1 MCPRYLYVF
10 RYIIDIFTF
19 YGKTIKEIYF
29 LYHNINYTITQD
41 LNPANHTYTPSKLG
55 RVGYIYRWGEYELFF
70 YLYRLG
76 KAEYEKNPA
85 NAGFFTLFFVIDAVM
100 PHVAINNAVFV
111 RLAKNLRNYHMY
123 IRMRAIRNI
132 WHLILHVVGWEH
144 WYN

>member
-55 RVGYIYRWGEYELFF
+55 RVGYVYRWGEYELFF
-70 YLYRLG
+70 YPYRLG

-85 NAGFFTLFFVIDAVM
+85 NAGFFVSPMQCSEEGAPRYGDLFFAVFNCRAQNTTEVQTPYKSAYWSTGNGNYAVM
-100 PHVAINNAVFV
+100 CRPN
-111 RLAKNLRNYHMY
+111 
-123 IRMRAIRNI
+123 
-132 WHLILHVVGWEH
+132 
-144 WYN
+144 